1 VLFHQKGEIY
11 LSLRVKLYGIILGM
25 AVLGMIIMGGLN
37 YTVAKKQLIEL
48 ARENLESTAREISKN
63 VAQISERN
71 AGLVKT
77 IRPIIVGLYDQM
89 ADDMIIKDTL
99 QQVADANPQIQQIF
113 VGTAD
118 GEMLLIPSSEFGEF
132 DDPQSKEW
140 YKLSANDK
148 VTALGPYE
156 DSISGQTVMTYSM
169 HLTGNYGDDIGA
181 LGLDVSMKAFQ
192 DLVANLKIGKT
203 GNALLIDRNKR
214 LVADAN
220 ETHLG
225 KKVNLFGVAMEELAD
240 KALTGE
246 TGIRTVSVENA
257 KRTIYYSPVKG
268 TDLFVFVCQN
278 EQEILAPANSLF
290 RNAMITILISTIV
303 LGGIIWMV
311 GHSIILPV
319 KHTAEANKRLA
330 AKDLTVTFPH
340 IRDPLLRQL
349 SDSSTL
355 LLESF
360 QQLMSN
366 LRHTTQTLQHN
377 ARGVSQ
383 SSERTSS
390 SVQIIEAA
398 MEAVRSMAEA
408 TSAAIEETNA
418 GIEEVASGAQ
428 TASKAAGN
436 ASEAATALREN
447 AEEAGKDTEQT
458 VLRVQEMAQSFDV
471 VTTSVDELN
480 VLASHIG
487 EIVGAITQI
496 ADQTNLLALNAAIEA
511 ARAGDAGRGFAV
523 VAKEVRK
530 LAEQSNE
537 AASQIGKLAEEI
549 LSGTGLAVQ
558 KAREGKDIAQNGV
571 TSVEQVRF
579 RLHEVVASINTI
591 TELNQDIAEAV
602 QSQSASTE
610 EMAGAI
616 DHVAGL
622 THQLH
627 EKVVEVDSSL
637 KETGEAAKD
646 METASGELGKVSAE
660 IEAMVAEYNLGGK
673 TSPPQLHS

>member
-523 VAKEVRK
+523 VAEEVRK

>member
-1 VLFHQKGEIY
+1 MLFHQKGEIY

>member
-1 VLFHQKGEIY
+1 M
-11 LSLRVKLYGIILGM
+11 SLRVKLYGIILGM

>member
-1 VLFHQKGEIY
+1 M
-11 LSLRVKLYGIILGM
+11 SLRVKLYGIILGM

-523 VAKEVRK
+523 VAEEVRK

>member
-1 VLFHQKGEIY
+1 

-523 VAKEVRK
+523 VAEEVRK